1 MDRALIRPR
10 SFCHYND
17 GNTDLEVSMI
27 RARSQ
32 YSMYVVIVTGYIAA
46 GSTTVFA
53 QANCR
58 EPAR

>member
-1 MDRALIRPR
+1 
-10 SFCHYND
+10 
-17 GNTDLEVSMI
+17 MI

-32 YSMYVVIVTGYIAA
+32 YSMYVVIMTGYIAA